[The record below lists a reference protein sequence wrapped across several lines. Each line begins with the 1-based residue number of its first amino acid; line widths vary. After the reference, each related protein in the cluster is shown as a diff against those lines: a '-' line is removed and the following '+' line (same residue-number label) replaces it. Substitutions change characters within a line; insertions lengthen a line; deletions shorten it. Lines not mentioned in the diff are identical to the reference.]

1 MRRSSTAPTLD
12 PDNPHSAV
20 YLAAR
25 REWNERY
32 GSYIAQAHAWR
43 LTAFASLGVAVVAV
57 AGVVWIG
64 AQNRIVPYVVQTD
77 RLGDAIAISR
87 ANVATPTDPRLIRAQ
102 LARWVADVRSVYI
115 DVAAEKQVITEAYA
129 MVDRNAAGAQALND
143 WFSKNDPFKR
153 AQDNT
158 VAVAV
163 ESVLP
168 LSGHHVARRMARG
181 HAHAAGRTGLVAAL
195 AGDDHDQHQPAVRR
209 RHHPGQSDRAVC
221 RIVRLVPTA
230 MNSGGKPMRQTLSA
244 AILAALPMLAHAQ
257 APQVPA
263 ILQANGTAAAVAPS
277 DRAGQP
283 GVAVTAT
290 SAAAISAQPLPP
302 PAGQVPS
309 AMPPPIRL
317 LSPSA
322 PLNAKEQRAV
332 ALARRWANRS
342 EMPQPGEDGVIRFL
356 YGATLPTVVCAPLQ
370 VCDLALQ
377 PGEIVNNVN
386 IGDKVRWN
394 VSPGMS
400 GSAAGQI
407 THLIIK
413 PTDAGLMSSMTIE
426 TNRRTYAVKL
436 VSTQTEWMPLVAFT
450 YPDEAQREWSAYQ
463 QRASWGAAATT
474 LPTGENIANLDFGF
488 RLSGD
493 RAGLASAPR
502 LHRRREDLHP
512 VPPRHGVR
520 GGPGPR
526 RPGQRRRL
534 VLHAIG
540 TDGQLPDRRRPLRR
554 RPRA

>member
-1 MRRSSTAPTLD
+1 
-12 PDNPHSAV
+12 
-20 YLAAR
+20 
-25 REWNERY
+25 
-32 GSYIAQAHAWR
+32 
-43 LTAFASLGVAVVAV
+43 
-57 AGVVWIG
+57 
-64 AQNRIVPYVVQTD
+64 
-77 RLGDAIAISR
+77 
-87 ANVATPTDPRLIRAQ
+87 
-102 LARWVADVRSVYI
+102 
-115 DVAAEKQVITEAYA
+115 
-129 MVDRNAAGAQALND
+129 
-143 WFSKNDPFKR
+143 
-153 AQDNT
+153 
-158 VAVAV
+158 
-163 ESVLP
+163 
-168 LSGHHVARRMARG
+168 
-181 HAHAAGRTGLVAAL
+181 
-195 AGDDHDQHQPAVRR
+195 
-209 RHHPGQSDRAVC
+209 
-221 RIVRLVPTA
+221 
-230 MNSGGKPMRQTLSA
+230 MRQTLSA

-263 ILQANGTAAAVAPS
+263 IVQANGTAAAVAPS

-283 GVAVTAT
+283 AVAVTAA
-290 SAAAISAQPLPP
+290 SAAAISAQALPP
-302 PAGQVPS
+302 PAGQAPS

-332 ALARRWANRS
+332 AMARRWANRPD
-342 EMPQPGEDGVIRFL
+342 MPQPGDDGVIRFL

-413 PTDAGLMSSMTIE
+413 PTDAGLMSSMTVE

-463 QRASWGAAATT
+463 QRASWGAAAST

-493 RAGLASAPR
+493 DPAW
-502 LHRRREDLHP
+502 
-512 VPPRHGVR
+512 
-520 GGPGPR
+520 
-526 RPGQRRRL
+526 
-534 VLHAIG
+534 
-540 TDGQLPDRRRPLRR
+540 RPLRVYTDGAKTYIQF
-554 RPRA
+554 PRAMAFGAAPALVGLDNDGGWFSKPSEQMVNYRIAGDRYVVDRVLDRAVLVSGVGSSQTRVLITRDGTR